1 MNDETPFDDRLRQ
14 ALRTPAP
21 PADLAERILAQRPP
35 SPPRRWPALAAA
47 ALLLLAVGLWP
58 RPPMDGAAFVAHAR
72 AEAQLRQRP
81 ADAPLAEAALVKR
94 CRIAGRDYLHL
105 RLNLDGAVVDAFLG
119 PPPPDLAPEGRAGE
133 RLWRRFE
140 QDLVLVY
147 PPGLDPAPVA
157 ERILAHVSPI
167 PRTEVPR
174 T

>member
-1 MNDETPFDDRLRQ
+1 
-14 ALRTPAP
+14 
-21 PADLAERILAQRPP
+21 
-35 SPPRRWPALAAA
+35 
-47 ALLLLAVGLWP
+47 
-58 RPPMDGAAFVAHAR
+58 MDGAALVAHAR

-119 PPPPDLAPEGRAGE
+119 PPPP
-133 RLWRRFE
+133 WRRFE